1 MIWLILR
8 TLTTSSK
15 NPNNNDD
22 FRFQGIEISRPNI
35 YNEIPT
41 VGYQGF
47 KSLYKP
53 TTVRI
58 NHRKDPFF
66 NLNALRPRI
75 NELNQEDA
83 TQAQIEKVSDG
94 FQKSLTANKFRG
106 SELAAAGSGVIGGTT
121 ATVVSSPEP
130 GAIRIPIAGY
140 TGHRVGYRAQNFYGK
155 TYRDCSIQSKIL
167 QNMAAN
173 N

>member
-1 MIWLILR
+1 MFYLQC
-8 TLTTSSK
+8 
-15 NPNNNDD
+15 
-22 FRFQGIEISRPNI
+22 RFQGIEISRPNI

-53 TTVRI
+53 VTVRI

-75 NELNQEDA
+75 AELNQEDP
-83 TQAQIEKVSDG
+83 TSVVIEKLNDG
-94 FQKSLTANKFRG
+94 FQKSLTTTKF
-106 SELAAAGSGVIGGTT
+106 SNSLAAAGSGVIGGTT
-121 ATVVSSPEP
+121 AATVSAPSTDT
-130 GAIRIPIAGY
+130 IRVPIAGY

-155 TYRDCSIQSKIL
+155 TYRDCSIQSKVL
-167 QNMAAN
+167 QNMGAN